1 MRHRSL
7 SESIAEPV
15 RAELLSPLRS
25 QVPRR
30 IHPAAV
36 RLPLLSS
43 CELELL
49 SHYITHASRVI
60 PSDTDDMFALHVG
73 MPNLAFTSGAVMG
86 SMLAL
91 SAACKCYDMLKSTGA
106 TLEKHDE
113 MRRLLALA
121 DQHHQVSLG
130 QLQQDIIEAHFDSVL
145 ANAALMVLYAM
156 SCHRVRVLLVRKAK
170 AAGTVIPSDM
180 LPFQSQWITSIRAAH
195 VAFVGLL
202 QPGARPAPEAATPTY
217 PSPSMLSEPGENQH
231 FCEDGPSEE
240 TRRLVLP
247 IVTATY
253 ETALLKLRSR
263 SEHSAAGGNSHSM
276 ADVKMEACMASLG
289 ILEQLFLNILNS
301 KQRPSAEP
309 SPLYDFGVLE
319 NASPW
324 LIAYLARVTSA
335 APSRL
340 WRRAVT
346 AFVNQV
352 PAAFLQLVQSALDH
366 MPVEENQ
373 SSQHGEDELMPMEP
387 AHKPAMDIFA
397 HWLVLVMLL
406 DSVWWIGDI
415 GHWELGRILR
425 FMKTKDF
432 KVELASG
439 DDAWWPETMYAIQ
452 STLTVLV

>member
-7 SESIAEPV
+7 SDSIAEPL
-15 RAELLSPLRS
+15 RADSLGPLRS
-25 QVPRR
+25 HVASH
-30 IHPAAV
+30 IHPAAG

-49 SHYITHASRVI
+49 SHYITHTSRVI
-60 PSDTDDMFALHVG
+60 PSDKDDMFALHVG
-73 MPNLAFTSGAVMG
+73 MPNLAFTSSAVMG

-91 SAACKCYDMLKSTGA
+91 SAACKCHDMLKSAGA
-106 TLEKHDE
+106 SIEKHDE

-121 DQHHQVSLG
+121 DKHHQVSLD
-130 QLQQDIIEAHFDSVL
+130 QIQRDISVAHFDSVL

-156 SCHRVRVLLVRKAK
+156 SGHRVRVLLVRKAK
-170 AAGTVIPSDM
+170 AAGTVIPRDM

-202 QPGARPAPEAATPTY
+202 QPGVRPTPEGATPAY
-217 PSPSMLSEPGENQH
+217 PSPSILSEPGETQH
-231 FCEDGPSEE
+231 FCEDGPSEK

-253 ETALLKLRSR
+253 ETALTKLRSR
-263 SEHSAAGGNSHSM
+263 SEYSAAGGNSHGM
-276 ADVKMEACMASLG
+276 TDAKMEACMASLV
-289 ILEQLFLNILNS
+289 ILETLFLNILNS
-301 KQRPSAEP
+301 SQRPSAEP
-309 SPLYDFGVLE
+309 SPSYDFGVLE

-335 APSRL
+335 APSKL

-352 PAAFLQLVQSALDH
+352 PAAFLQLVQSALDR

-373 SSQHGEDELMPMEP
+373 YSQHGEDELMPMEP

-406 DSVWWIGDI
+406 DGVWWIGDI

-425 FMKTKDF
+425 FMKAKGF

-439 DDAWWPETMYAIQ
+439 DTWWPETMYAIQ
-452 STLTVLV
+452 STLAVKV